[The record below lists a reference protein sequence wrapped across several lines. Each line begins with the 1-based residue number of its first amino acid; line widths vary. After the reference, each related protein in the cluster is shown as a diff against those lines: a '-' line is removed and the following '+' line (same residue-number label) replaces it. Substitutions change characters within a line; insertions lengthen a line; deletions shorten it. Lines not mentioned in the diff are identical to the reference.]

1 MQVVSSDEG
10 LVSPTPSTISGF
22 RPDVQGLR
30 GIAVLAVVLF
40 HAGVWLPGGFVG
52 VDVFFVLSGF
62 VITRL
67 LVRELGDS
75 GGLSLSNFY
84 SRRARRLLPAFAT
97 FSTVTLLLSVLLLSP
112 LGSQAQQHALRTG
125 AFATLFSGNWFLYF
139 RGGGYWGPSETLNPF
154 LHTWSLGVEEQF
166 YLFLPAALLLVWRLV
181 SRRRAGPSQLR
192 TLAVS
197 IGVVS
202 VLSFLL
208 SWALSTG
215 TLAIGSPERLAFYGT
230 PMRVWEF
237 GAGAL
242 VALAEV
248 RLQRINAVGRFVLGV
263 AGGLLLAYSC
273 VMFDESTVFP
283 GSAAVLPVAGTMAL
297 MVAGAGLGPVR
308 TALSWRPLTWI
319 GDRSYGWYLWHWPAI
334 VFAGVLWPTAGLA
347 KPIAAVASI
356 VPTVLSFRFVEQR
369 VRLNRK
375 ISGLRALRMASFCI
389 AGPLVLAAGA
399 YFGASHGWG
408 LEAPPEWAEHGV
420 SFTAG
425 CHAGD
430 QEKDPWSEQ
439 SCLFGVDNPK
449 GLILLLGD
457 SHGAAASSGVVEAG
471 NSDGYD
477 VAVWTRSA
485 CPFVIPKN
493 ASDQPGCDWWELEAV
508 GLVDKLR
515 PDLVVVINRSSG
527 YTLTTEMVTD
537 NGVQIGG
544 KFSSKQDRVFALN
557 EWTRRFDGMLH
568 LMDERKMPT
577 LVVSDVP
584 NWGLD
589 FPDGSVSLVR
599 PHPRVA
605 DTPRQ
610 QLERS
615 RRAWVE
621 AESDLVAKYPL
632 ASVLDPFDIYCP
644 GQNCSPKM
652 DGSWNYFDDNHLTK
666 LGSLR
671 MVDPLQDA
679 IAGAL
684 AGPKG

>member
-1 MQVVSSDEG
+1 M
-10 LVSPTPSTISGF
+10 
-22 RPDVQGLR
+22 QGLR

-40 HAGVWLPGGFVG
+40 HAGVGFPGGFVG

-67 LVRELGDS
+67 LVRELGDTE
-75 GGLSLSNFY
+75 GLSLSNFY

-112 LGSQAQQHALRTG
+112 LGSQAQQHAVRTG

-166 YLFLPAALLLVWRLV
+166 YLLLPAALLLVWRFV
-181 SRRRAGPSQLR
+181 SRRGSGLSHLR
-192 TLAVS
+192 VLAISV
-197 IGVVS
+197 GVVS

-242 VALAEV
+242 VALAEI
-248 RLQRINAVGRFVLGV
+248 RLQRINAAGRFALGV
-263 AGGLLLAYSC
+263 AGALLLAYSC

-283 GSAAVLPVAGTMAL
+283 GSAALLPVAGTMAL
-297 MVAGAGLGPVR
+297 MVAGAGLGPMR

-347 KPIAAVASI
+347 KPIAAVAAI
-356 VPTVLSFRFVEQR
+356 VPTAFSFRFVEQR
-369 VRLNRK
+369 VRLNRR

-399 YFGASHGWG
+399 HFGASHGWG
-408 LEAPPEWAEHGV
+408 LEAPPEWAERGV

-430 QEKDPWSEQ
+430 QQRDPWPER

-471 NSDGYD
+471 NSEGYN

-485 CPFVIPKN
+485 CPFAIPKTV
-493 ASDQPGCDWWELEAV
+493 SDQPMCDWWEHEAV
-508 GLVDKLR
+508 RLVDKLR
-515 PDLVVVINRSSG
+515 PDLVVVVNRTSG
-527 YTLTTEMVTD
+527 YTLTTEMTTD
-537 NGVQIGG
+537 SGVHIGG
-544 KFSSKQDRVFALN
+544 EFSSDQDRAYALS
-557 EWTRRFDGMLH
+557 EWTRRFNGMLH
-568 LMDERKMPT
+568 LMDERNTRT

-589 FPDGSVSLVR
+589 FPDGSVSIIH

-605 DTPRQ
+605 DTARAK
-610 QLERS
+610 LNG
-615 RRAWVE
+615 RRKAWAE
-621 AESDLVAKYPL
+621 AESELAAKYPL
-632 ASVLDPFDIYCP
+632 ASVFDPFDTYCP
-644 GQNCSPKM
+644 GENCSPTM
-652 DGSWNYFDDNHLTK
+652 DGLWNYFDDNHLTK

-671 MVDPLQDA
+671 MVDPLRGA
-679 IAGAL
+679 ITEAL
-684 AGPKG
+684 GKTSR